1 MAITGNSSYIPTMN
15 QFIAHWGQCNAVLGA
30 TPLIVPGPKGTTVTV
45 AQFTTRRDVLTTQYN
60 TIQGCL
66 TAQQLAR
73 AAINTRKTNL
83 LATANHFNAVLD
95 AYYRQTDFYAARPNV
110 PSLNDGQETF
120 SRPLGNVI
128 SLWAKLNA
136 SPAPAGL
143 TLPIVLPGAMD
154 VGGFASAV
162 SQLQFA
168 YAEEDVKAQDVTLAR
183 ATRDRLQNEA
193 YEILKSYRDTVPV
206 KLVAFPDLVNTIPRL
221 TPLPG
226 HTPDAVNASAVFQ
239 APASSKIVYSG
250 SSDFQLE
257 RYELRG
263 TVGDRYSDEDAIV
276 IATNLPGDPREFV
289 TNFGLTQ
296 PGAEIA
302 LKVYVVLTTGN
313 EAGSAAMLVERPA
326 SSQLL
331 AA

>member
-83 LATANHFNAVLD
+83 LAAANHFNAVLD
-95 AYYRQTDFYAARPNV
+95 AYYRQTDFYAARPAV
-110 PSLNDGQETF
+110 PSFSDGQETF

-128 SLWAKLNA
+128 SLWTKLNS

-154 VGGFASAV
+154 VGSFASAV

-193 YEILKSYRDTVPV
+193 YEILKSYRGDRAGEA
-206 KLVAFPDLVNTIPRL
+206 LR
-221 TPLPG
+221 LPG
-226 HTPDAVNASAVFQ
+226 SREHPPAAH
-239 APASSKIVYSG
+239 APARSYS
-250 SSDFQLE
+250 
-257 RYELRG
+257 RG
-263 TVGDRYSDEDAIV
+263 GRSQRD
-276 IATNLPGDPREFV
+276 LPGTRFV
-289 TNFGLTQ
+289 EGGLYRQ
-296 PGAEIA
+296 
-302 LKVYVVLTTGN
+302 
-313 EAGSAAMLVERPA
+313 
-326 SSQLL
+326 Q
-331 AA
+331 